1 MDKRPRRNMRLFSG
15 NSVDM
20 RQFVDKRPET
30 KPKEKKPYYEIRGRV
45 IVNGKH
51 IDVTAVTHMV
61 RDLPVFPI
69 KINVIAH
76 DHSSYIHERIW
87 HLYDGTYKIARIT
100 KEKTH
105 VRIIEVKNGEA
116 RVLRE
121 YVTD

>member
-1 MDKRPRRNMRLFSG
+1 
-15 NSVDM
+15 M